1 MAPPDEAEQAKLA
14 ARRAEL
20 SEKYIAPRESRPPT
34 NGRGIHHAA
43 MICSDVE
50 QTISFYQGLLG
61 FPLIELVENRDY
73 PGSSHFF
80 FDLGNETLL
89 GFFDFPGLGLE
100 TAPEGYGNVQHIAIS
115 VPPDVHAKLQ
125 TRLDELEIP
134 YDGANRGIPESIYL
148 RDPDGIGVE
157 LLADRLM
164 WFGGQWLD
172 GRDEP
177 SGYMA

>member
-1 MAPPDEAEQAKLA
+1 MAPPDAAEQARLA
-14 ARRAEL
+14 QHREELAKRHIKPAAERR
-20 SEKYIAPRESRPPT
+20 T

-43 MICSDVE
+43 FICSDVE
-50 QTISFYQGLLG
+50 QTIAFYQDLLG

-80 FDLGNETLL
+80 FDLGNDTLL

-100 TAPEGYGNVQHIAIS
+100 VAPEGFGNVQHIAIS
-115 VPPDVHAKLQ
+115 VPPEVHAKLRA
-125 TRLDELEIP
+125 TLDEHGID
-134 YDGANRGIPESIYL
+134 YDGPKRGIDESLYL
-148 RDPDGIGVE
+148 RDPDGIGIE
-157 LLADRLM
+157 LLSDELM

-177 SGYMA
+177 PGGVE

>member
-1 MAPPDEAEQAKLA
+1 MTPPDAGEQAKLEQ
-14 ARRAEL
+14 RRADLREQ
-20 SEKYIAPRESRPPT
+20 YIRPVAERPAT
-34 NGRGIHHAA
+34 SGRGIHHAA
-43 MICSDVE
+43 LICSDVE

-80 FDLGNETLL
+80 FDLGNDTLL

-100 TAPEGYGNVQHIAIS
+100 QATEGFGGVQHIAIS

-125 TRLDELEIP
+125 ARLDELEIP
-134 YDGANRGIPESIYL
+134 YDGPQRGIPESLYL

-157 LLADRLM
+157 LLSDELM
-164 WFGGQWLD
+164 WFGGRWLD
-172 GRDEP
+172 DR
-177 SGYMA
+177 A